1 MTFQSHFEMYHWN
14 SGEFNKLH
22 ARAPSQEDSE
32 PLQGPYVSS
41 TIFPTTR
48 AATINTV
55 LRFTYL
61 GGRSFVEINST
72 YSHTAVIGCCTQAAL
87 HLQSH
92 FIAETGFL
100 RT

>member
-1 MTFQSHFEMYHWN
+1 MTFQSHFEMYHRN
-14 SGEFNKLH
+14 SGKFNKLH

-61 GGRSFVEINST
+61 GGRYLFPHGGN
-72 YSHTAVIGCCTQAAL
+72 
-87 HLQSH
+87 
-92 FIAETGFL
+92 
-100 RT
+100 